1 MTVLNLVLLKM
12 NYYDGWIEVIEDLI
26 KRGANAKEDRLLFV
40 PTRRNQPQIVKI
52 LV

>member
-26 KRGANAKEDRLLFV
+26 KRGANAKEDGLLFV
-40 PTRRNQPQIVKI
+40 PVRSNRPEIVRI